1 MNNDIKGQHIQDIDP
16 KLLKLFLSDKT
27 TKKYLRWGSDNYIGY
42 GEEYGADQEM
52 SPELVIRSYEFIIQ
66 SRVIKTEED
75 ATINEI
81 PCKIFDWRAKRS
93 VEFGSIVRGK

>member
-42 GEEYGADQEM
+42 GEE
-52 SPELVIRSYEFIIQ
+52 
-66 SRVIKTEED
+66 
-75 ATINEI
+75 
-81 PCKIFDWRAKRS
+81 
-93 VEFGSIVRGK
+93 